1 MSKRGLILR
10 VVHHTHNRAR
20 FAYVCPEGSV
30 IQALILRVELEK
42 LPHITS
48 VRINDILHNI
58 IITYSGSLE
67 KLKQEIFA
75 VLENLIT
82 LSDKKDS
89 QESYLALRGE
99 IPSSM
104 EVVRS
109 ATALVSEPFLPS
121 NTLKS
126 VFSFIACAPI
136 LTSGIKEVFSQ
147 GITSRVLEAMAIA
160 ISLYRQDYRTAN
172 STNFMLTLGEYI
184 EEMSMYKS
192 DDLLKELSKPQGG
205 DAWVEKYIKGKAE
218 LVLTPSSQ
226 IQVGDIVVVGAG
238 QTILIDGHIVSGEA
252 LVNQISMTGEGTPVR
267 RARGDRVLS
276 GTIVQEGKIKIWAE
290 GVGEQTATA
299 RIKEYI
305 QTTLSQKSS
314 IQLNASKMADKLVP
328 ITLGLGLASYV
339 FSRDLTRVASV
350 LQADYSCALKLAT
363 PVAFKSTISNAGKNG
378 IIIKGAKSLETLN
391 QAQVFVFDK
400 TGTLTNGELEVV
412 EVHSF
417 DPAWHKDE
425 ILNLSASIE
434 EHYFHPVAE
443 AVVRAAKQ
451 QEFIHMHHEEVTFI
465 VAHGVKSQ
473 INGKEVLIGNRHF
486 LEDDEGVDMSAHDAE
501 ITRFLDSGHTP
512 LFIGYD
518 KKLLAVIMLK
528 DTLRPNAKEAL
539 TRLRKYGVQ
548 EVIMLTG
555 DGYKQAKE
563 IADSLGIDRFY
574 AELLPT
580 QKAEILETI
589 MGEGKKV
596 AFVGDGINDAPAL
609 IKADSGIGMHK
620 GADIAKA
627 SADIVLL
634 RDDIEA
640 VADVREYAMQC
651 LAKVHKNFTITV
663 VTNSAILASATFG
676 KLSPIQTA
684 FLHNGTTI
692 FLLLNALRPI
702 ILKNKKEKYETQKI
716 RI

>member
-1 MSKRGLILR
+1 M
-10 VVHHTHNRAR
+10 
-20 FAYVCPEGSV
+20 
-30 IQALILRVELEK
+30 
-42 LPHITS
+42 
-48 VRINDILHNI
+48 
-58 IITYSGSLE
+58 
-67 KLKQEIFA
+67 
-75 VLENLIT
+75 
-82 LSDKKDS
+82 
-89 QESYLALRGE
+89 
-99 IPSSM
+99 
-104 EVVRS
+104 
-109 ATALVSEPFLPS
+109 
-121 NTLKS
+121 
-126 VFSFIACAPI
+126 
-136 LTSGIKEVFSQ
+136 
-147 GITSRVLEAMAIA
+147 
-160 ISLYRQDYRTAN
+160 
-172 STNFMLTLGEYI
+172 
-184 EEMSMYKS
+184 
-192 DDLLKELSKPQGG
+192 
-205 DAWVEKYIKGKAE
+205 
-218 LVLTPSSQ
+218 
-226 IQVGDIVVVGAG
+226 
-238 QTILIDGHIVSGEA
+238 
-252 LVNQISMTGEGTPVR
+252 
-267 RARGDRVLS
+267 
-276 GTIVQEGKIKIWAE
+276 
-290 GVGEQTATA
+290 
-299 RIKEYI
+299 
-305 QTTLSQKSS
+305 
-314 IQLNASKMADKLVP
+314 
-328 ITLGLGLASYV
+328 
-339 FSRDLTRVASV
+339 
-350 LQADYSCALKLAT
+350 
-363 PVAFKSTISNAGKNG
+363 
-378 IIIKGAKSLETLN
+378 
-391 QAQVFVFDK
+391 
-400 TGTLTNGELEVV
+400 
-412 EVHSF
+412 
-417 DPAWHKDE
+417 
-425 ILNLSASIE
+425 
-434 EHYFHPVAE
+434 AE

-702 ILKNKKEKYETQKI
+702 ILKNKKEKYE
-716 RI
+716 RENL